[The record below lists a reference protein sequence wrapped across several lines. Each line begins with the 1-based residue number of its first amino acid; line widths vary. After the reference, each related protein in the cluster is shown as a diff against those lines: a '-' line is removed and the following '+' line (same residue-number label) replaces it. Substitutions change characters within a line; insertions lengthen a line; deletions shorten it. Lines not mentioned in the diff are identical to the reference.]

1 MTGEPENTPG
11 MTEGESEEV
20 EHLKPVQFEDLPSDL
35 QEAARNAGWS
45 SLMPVQARAIPYLME
60 RRDVMVQSQT
70 GSGKT
75 GAFVL
80 PIMARID
87 PNRPICQAL
96 VLVPTRELAMQVSRE
111 AQTLCGGSGVNTVVV
126 YGGVGYKEQ
135 LAGFREGAHLVVGTP
150 GRILDHLLKGSLK
163 IDRLSML
170 ILDEADRMM
179 SMGFYPDMEQVRS
192 YLPDSCDVHLF
203 SATYPPGV
211 RRLARHFM
219 HNPEFLSLSESQVHV
234 TDTRHIYY
242 VVPAM
247 DKDRALVRIIEMEN
261 PASGIIFCNTKM
273 KVNYV
278 TQVLQRFG
286 YDADQISSD
295 LAQSAREKVLGKLR
309 EHRLRFLVAT
319 DVAARGLDIANLSHV
334 FLYDIPEDPESYIH
348 RVGRTGRAGA
358 AGVAITLADLM
369 EKVELMRV
377 AKRYGIDMEV
387 RTAPTDED
395 VRGLIEERVTAL
407 LEARLRGRDRIQNE
421 RMQRFIPLAK
431 SLGESDDELAVI
443 AMLLDDYYQE
453 TLHAA
458 PSEPPEAT
466 SRKKPSSSPRRR
478 RPHGTSGGKPASG
491 NGPAREGE

>member
-1 MTGEPENTPG
+1 MTGETEDRPGLPGETPE
-11 MTEGESEEV
+11 EEHPL
-20 EHLKPVQFEDLPSDL
+20 EAVQLEDLPESL
-35 QEAARNAGWS
+35 QNAARNAGWR
-45 SLMPVQARAIPYLME
+45 SLMPVQARAMPYLMA

-75 GAFVL
+75 GAFVM
-80 PIMARID
+80 PILARID
-87 PNRPICQAL
+87 PSRPICQAL
-96 VLVPTRELAMQVSRE
+96 VLVPTRELAVQVSRE
-111 AQTLCGGSGVNTVVV
+111 AEMLGGGSGINTVVV

-192 YLPDSCDVHLF
+192 YLPESCDVHLF

-219 HNPEFLSLSESQVHV
+219 HDPEFLSLSESKVHV

-309 EHRLRFLVAT
+309 EKRLRFLVAT
-319 DVAARGLDIANLSHV
+319 DVAARGLDIINLSHV

-421 RMQRFIPLAK
+421 RMQRFIPLAR

-453 TLHAA
+453 TLHA
-458 PSEPPEAT
+458 PPMEPPEMT
-466 SRKKPSSSPRRR
+466 TQKKASPSRRR
-478 RPHGTSGGKPASG
+478 RPRNKGGAKPSGGEGAST
-491 NGPAREGE
+491 GEN